1 MSVSIQANERTH
13 IPDWALRQRH
23 LISVMNEAA
32 PLYQQRYTRAD
43 GTFIWR
49 EEWPG
54 MDGSDDAY
62 ESYHNW
68 PLFYALGGSADLHE
82 RSRFLWDAITRQF
95 TQYGQV
101 WREFDAYYDWMHHG
115 ESSIYFYYFGLADP
129 NRQRD
134 RARAL
139 RFASFYMDEEL
150 DLTHPELGH
159 VRKNIPGNWDAEKR
173 MIRSPINGSRG
184 PRFENTA
191 ADWATHRWVLREYP
205 IPFDDLDIPTQMEPW
220 RRGETV
226 AKADWNDDAVFVK
239 ILEAMN
245 ERMMRCDVPLNLT
258 STSLITNAFLY
269 TGDDRYRRWVLDYL
283 EAWADRIRA
292 NNGLCPDNVGPN
304 GEIGETMGGKW
315 WGGYYGWRWPHGFMT
330 IIEPLTIAAMNAVL
344 LTGDLSYL
352 DIPRGQLD
360 YLIGLGREEEGRLL
374 VPYRHTDEGWT
385 AWRPMEPKHA
395 SQIWYMSQDPRDKAR
410 VDSLPE
416 TRTDW
421 LQVHPGRSKG
431 DDLHF
436 GPWYCYI
443 DGRNPDYP
451 RRILEEQYAEVL
463 RRMDKIRADDGNPED
478 WDVHHW
484 QNVNPV
490 HTEGLVHLTCGGPQ
504 IIYHGGLLHVRL
516 RYFDA
521 LERRPGLPADVAALV
536 PALDAEST
544 TVELI
549 NTNPS
554 HERRLI
560 VQAGAFGE
568 HNFTSVEW
576 GNGETQAVD
585 GKHFEV
591 TLPAGRSIR
600 LKLGMARYANTPSYA
615 QPV

>member
-1 MSVSIQANERTH
+1 MSLSIQASALAH

-95 TQYGQV
+95 TGYGQV
-101 WREFDAYYDWMHHG
+101 WREFDGYYDWMHHG

-159 VRKNIPGNWDAEKR
+159 VRKHIPGNWDTEKR

-184 PRFENTA
+184 SRFETTA

-220 RRGETV
+220 RRGESV
-226 AKADWNDDAVFVK
+226 LKADWNDDSVFAV
-239 ILEAMN
+239 ILNAMN

-269 TGDDRYRRWVLDYL
+269 TGDDRYRRWVVDYL
-283 EAWADRIRA
+283 ESWADRIAA
-292 NNGLCPDNVGPN
+292 NNGLCPDNVGPT
-304 GEIGETMGGKW
+304 GGIGETMGGKW

-330 IIEPLTIAAMNAVL
+330 IIEPLTIAAMNATL
-344 LTGDLSYL
+344 LTGDMSYL

-360 YLIGLGREEEGRLL
+360 YLINLGREEEGRLL

-410 VDSLPE
+410 VDALPE

-421 LQVHPGRSKG
+421 LTVHPGRSKG

-490 HTEGLVHLTCGGPQ
+490 HTEGLVQLTCGGPQ

-536 PALDAEST
+536 PALDAESV

-568 HNFTSVEW
+568 HDFTSVEL

-591 TLPAGRSIR
+591 ALPPGRSIR
-600 LKLGMARYANTPSYA
+600 MKMGIARYVNTPSYA